1 MLVKRIAN
9 DLLEISQILT
19 LSHKSRGGNVAIIR
33 SGKFVL
39 NPSAYS
45 TINAWNPSQ
54 KISQTSLLDAIGPQ
68 DGGKLCSFIITS
80 LVDQLSRL
88 PFNERLDEMRLIE
101 SESLIYGESILGQ
114 ESKLE
119 HLISL
124 DEDDELCRSVAEA
137 VYASQGGHISLERG
151 DGVSTIVEH
160 SESMSSETKC
170 YHIETEVRLKGPMIY
185 LCAQSISKFSHIE
198 PILELMGTFPQRPLL
213 IIAPMIGVEVLST
226 LKINRDNSVVEAYA
240 IETPRVTWAKG
251 WMDDFSAFTGSKVHH
266 RSIEKFSV
274 EMFGSALE
282 SVLQPD
288 KIITTPYD
296 EHIDATLER
305 AEYLIKEAESIR
317 HNHTKDL
324 WTKRASE
331 LTGSLVRLKIG
342 APTDLEARV
351 KRNKTE
357 KVVLSMSDMY
367 LNGHVQGS
375 IPYLAC
381 AHTHSKILN
390 RALRA
395 PWRVVCRNLHK
406 VTEDPSVLD
415 LNSLQEPFP
424 VGRLKSIIR
433 RSVSISITLSSCAI
447 SVKGKK

>member
-1 MLVKRIAN
+1 MLVRGIAN

-33 SGKFVL
+33 SGKYVL

-45 TINAWNPSQ
+45 TINAWSPSH
-54 KISQTSLLDAIGPQ
+54 KISQTSLLDAVGSQ

-80 LVDQLSRL
+80 LVDQLARL
-88 PFNERLDEMRLIE
+88 PFNVRLDAMRLVESESNLFADSIVGIE
-101 SESLIYGESILGQ
+101 SEL
-114 ESKLE
+114 KD
-119 HLISL
+119 LISL
-124 DEDDELCRSVAEA
+124 DDDDNLCRSVAEA

-151 DGVSTIVEH
+151 DGVSTVVEQ
-160 SESMSSETKC
+160 SESMSSEAKC
-170 YHIETEVRLKGPMIY
+170 HHVETEARLKGSMVY

-198 PILELMGTFPQRPLL
+198 PILELMGTFPQRPLVV
-213 IIAPMIGVEVLST
+213 IAPMISKEVLST
-226 LKINRDNSVVEAYA
+226 LKLNRDNSVLDAYA
-240 IETPRVTWAKG
+240 VETPRVTWAKG
-251 WMDDFSAFTGSKVHH
+251 WMDDISAFTGATVHQ

-282 SVLQPD
+282 AVLQPD
-288 KIITTPYD
+288 KVILTPYD
-296 EHIDATLER
+296 DHIDTTLER
-305 AEYLIKEAESIR
+305 AEFLLKEAESIP

-324 WTKRASE
+324 WSKRASA

-342 APTDLEARV
+342 ATTDLEARV

-357 KVVLSMSDMY
+357 KIVLSMSDMY

-375 IPYLAC
+375 IPYLAR
-381 AHTHSKILN
+381 AHTRSEVLN

-395 PWRVVCRNLHK
+395 PWRVVCRNLDK
-406 VTEDPSVLD
+406 MTEDPSVLN
-415 LNSLQEPFP
+415 LNALQEPFP

-433 RSVSISITLSSCAI
+433 RSTSVALTLSSCAL
-447 SVKGKK
+447 SVKGK